1 MRDGWRETT
10 LGAFLTPVRRI
21 AAVSPDAEYKFVTLP
36 VKGAGARLRKVVRGA
51 DVGSAKYIVRS
62 GDLMISK
69 IDARKGSNSLL
80 PEDLDG
86 AIVTGDFLSYEVD
99 HSQVRRDYLDV
110 LVRRAQFSEL
120 CDTVSSGT
128 TNRVRLDPKRFLE
141 LTIVVPP
148 LNEQRRIVDL
158 IAAVDGAVDA
168 AEAEAGATLSLL
180 QAALDVHLDQAES
193 MRSIADIALQ
203 PRGLVGGPF
212 GSSLVSADYR
222 DTGVPI
228 IRGTN
233 MPGFLGTYVGG
244 DFAFV
249 DPSKADAL
257 SGNLALPGD
266 VVFTQRGTIGQVGM
280 VPDDEHSRYVVS
292 QSQMRLR
299 VDPALSTPEYVR
311 FVFTAPAMVSAL
323 RAQDRATANPHIN
336 LGVLAKTEVPVP
348 PLHVQDALVSDWG
361 ALQSAA
367 EAARATANALRALRS
382 NLLTVLLSG
391 EHEIPSS
398 YDVLLEEVA

>member
-1 MRDGWRETT
+1 MRDGWRETA
-10 LGAFLTPVRRI
+10 LGQVATATTSQVPAATSGLPYYGLEHFDSGSPRI
-21 AAVSPDAEYKFVTLP
+21 S
-36 VKGAGARLRKVVRGA
+36 
-51 DVGSAKYIVRS
+51 RS
-62 GDLMISK
+62 GDSAAMDGPGVTVSPGDVLFSK
-69 IDARKGSNSLL
+69 LRPYLNKVAVAGESAVASTEVLVYRPVTTELDASYLALLLRDARAVDYAVARSAGSRMPRTSAKVMAEL
-80 PEDLDG
+80 PIAL
-86 AIVTGDFLSYEVD
+86 
-99 HSQVRRDYLDV
+99 
-110 LVRRAQFSEL
+110 
-120 CDTVSSGT
+120 
-128 TNRVRLDPKRFLE
+128 
-141 LTIVVPP
+141 PP
-148 LNEQRRIVDL
+148 LDEQRRIVDL
-158 IAAVDGAVDA
+158 IAAVDDAVDA

-212 GSSLVSADYR
+212 GSSLISADYR